1 MATLATQE
9 ITRAGVQVTYAA
21 CNAGGDKFT
30 PSKDTF
36 IHVKNT
42 NAATRTVTI
51 VSTGTS
57 IGLAVA
63 DPAVVVAATTG
74 DNMIGPFP
82 PDIFANSADGL
93 CDLTYSAVT
102 NLSIAVF
109 RLSKP

>member
-1 MATLATQE
+1 MATLTTQE

-21 CNAGGDKFT
+21 CDVAGDSFT

-51 VSTGTS
+51 ASTSTT

-63 DPAVVVAATTG
+63 DPAVIVAATTG

-82 PDIFANSADGL
+82 SEHFAQTDGL
-93 CDLTYSAVT
+93 ADITYSAVT

-109 RLSKP
+109 RLSQP